1 MSVEKNLGL
10 AAGLAGVF
18 GLAAWAFYIHAFAG
32 ERGEDWMVYDTAIR
46 AFYDG
51 NIAVL
56 YDGDGLTQLL
66 NANFAAWLAHPLPL
80 HPWLYPPHYLLL
92 LLPFG
97 LLPFL
102 PAGIL
107 FLALSFLGL
116 IAATCCCVRAPR
128 ARAILGVAAALCPA
142 SAITACLGQNTFLT
156 CALMMG
162 GFGLLPR
169 RPVLAGALL
178 GALTYKPQL
187 WLMVPVALIAGRHW
201 KALAGAAASALLLA
215 AASAAIFGIA
225 PWQQWLVVM
234 TRPSELFV
242 QWSAIARLNGQS
254 LFTYAALLGAPA
266 PLANA
271 IQALGIAGAAAAV
284 WWCYRRPMAR
294 EAQLAVL
301 FAATLL
307 AAPHVIDYDALLLGL
322 AAALV
327 FARGLERGLRLTE
340 TLFLVLL
347 WVSPFF
353 NPPTV
358 FRAGFATP
366 LLILLFIVWTLRRE
380 YGAGVAAPEQASL
393 DFARR

>member
-1 MSVEKNLGL
+1 
-10 AAGLAGVF
+10 
-18 GLAAWAFYIHAFAG
+18 
-32 ERGEDWMVYDTAIR
+32 
-46 AFYDG
+46 
-51 NIAVL
+51 
-56 YDGDGLTQLL
+56 
-66 NANFAAWLAHPLPL
+66 
-80 HPWLYPPHYLLL
+80 
-92 LLPFG
+92 
-97 LLPFL
+97 
-102 PAGIL
+102 
-107 FLALSFLGL
+107 
-116 IAATCCCVRAPR
+116 
-128 ARAILGVAAALCPA
+128 
-142 SAITACLGQNTFLT
+142 
-156 CALMMG
+156 MG

-225 PWQQWLVVM
+225 PWQQWLAVM